1 MINLKYTLTNST
13 PITLTLCDL
22 TGRVLNHITEKSSQS
37 PGNYQ
42 IAFNA
47 ESLQKGVYLI
57 IMKTSSK
64 TIIRKV
70 VKN

>member
-1 MINLKYTLTNST
+1 VSLN
-13 PITLTLCDL
+13 LCDL
-22 TGRVLNHITEKSSQS
+22 TGRVIKQIDEKSLLS

-42 IAFNA
+42 STINL
-47 ESLQKGVYLI
+47 ESLQKGIYLI
-57 IMKTSSK
+57 VMKTSSK